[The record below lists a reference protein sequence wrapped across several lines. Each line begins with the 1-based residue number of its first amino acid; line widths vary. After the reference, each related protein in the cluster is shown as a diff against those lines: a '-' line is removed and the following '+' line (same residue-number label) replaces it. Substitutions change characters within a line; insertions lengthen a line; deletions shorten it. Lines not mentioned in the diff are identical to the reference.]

1 MALVSMDINWR
12 RNPYP
17 LLVRVFISLIVIAT
31 LYILIIRPVRIKIN
45 TEYIYPIFSEL
56 AISHNVELKY
66 NSRRIDILQ
75 DEYDV
80 PRGFGIP
87 FGGYFWLP
95 LSLFIAIRNKDLSV
109 ALIIYHLFLCFIAP
123 LLGYLFIKGHG
134 WSGGLLQVNEM
145 LFQAIFIYSL
155 FLGLKGVYKGSINSK
170 APKT

>member
-1 MALVSMDINWR
+1 MDINWR

-45 TEYIYPIFSEL
+45 TEYIYPKFSEF
-56 AISHNVELKY
+56 AISNNVELKHS
-66 NSRRIDILQ
+66 SRRIDILQ
-75 DEYDV
+75 NGHDA

-109 ALIIYHLFLCFIAP
+109 ALII
-123 LLGYLFIKGHG
+123 
-134 WSGGLLQVNEM
+134 
-145 LFQAIFIYSL
+145 
-155 FLGLKGVYKGSINSK
+155 
-170 APKT
+170 

>member
-1 MALVSMDINWR
+1 MDINWR
-12 RNPYP
+12 RSPYP

-45 TEYIYPIFSEL
+45 TEYIFPIFSEL

-95 LSLFIAIRNKDLSV
+95 LSLFIAIRNKDLSF
-109 ALIIYHLFLCFIAP
+109 ALIIYHVFLCFIPP

-145 LFQAIFIYSL
+145 LFQAIFIYAL
-155 FLGLKGVYKGSINSK
+155 FLGLKGVYEGSINRK